1 MAHLLF
7 TLGWDSGA
15 AGAAAEGI
23 AEKRMEKVREVCFL
37 MWRNENQRE
46 QGEPVAAMRPVLHS
60 AHFQSLPEVNR
71 PNREPQQWFKLNAFS
86 SSSLLKS
93 RSTFMWL

>member
-7 TLGWDSGA
+7 TLGWDSGTG
-15 AGAAAEGI
+15 GAAAEGI
-23 AEKRMEKVREVCFL
+23 AEKKMEKVREGYYL
-37 MWRNENQRE
+37 MGRNENQRE
-46 QGEPVAAMRPVLHS
+46 QGEPVAAMGSVLHS

-71 PNREPQQWFKLNAFS
+71 PNQKPQQWFRLNAFS
-86 SSSLLKS
+86 SSSLLKK